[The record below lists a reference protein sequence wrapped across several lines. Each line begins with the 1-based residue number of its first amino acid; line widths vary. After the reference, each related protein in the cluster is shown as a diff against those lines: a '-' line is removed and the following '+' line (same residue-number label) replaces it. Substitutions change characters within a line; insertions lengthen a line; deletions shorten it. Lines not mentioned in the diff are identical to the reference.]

1 MLFHFV
7 NAEVQLSGAENINT
21 GTDIAAEGQASF
33 VQCLP
38 TCYFSPLNASGYF
51 REESGY
57 WVELQGKKNPAP
69 RMEPACFPGSGGA
82 LCAVPAVR
90 QQVRLK

>member
-7 NAEVQLSGAENINT
+7 NAEVQLRGAENINT

-57 WVELQGKKNPAP
+57 WVELQGKKIRPHEWNQPVFLVA
-69 RMEPACFPGSGGA
+69 GA
-82 LCAVPAVR
+82 RFALSPQSASR
-90 QQVRLK
+90 FD